1 MSTIIA
7 AIVSA
12 TAAIIVGVINSNA
25 QYKKMRSESEAQTQR
40 MISEM
45 DKHNAVQSEQIKELT
60 KTVDKHNKVIERVY
74 KLEKEDEV
82 EKEQIKVINHRI
94 KDLEGYHKN

>member
-1 MSTIIA
+1 METIIA
-7 AIVSA
+7 ALIGA
-12 TAAIIVGVINSNA
+12 GAAILVGVINSNA
-25 QYKKMRSESEAQTQR
+25 QHKKMLAESEAQTQR
-40 MISEM
+40 MIDEM
-45 DKHNAVQSEQIKELT
+45 DKHNAVQSEQIKQLT

-94 KDLEGYHKN
+94 KDLEKFHN

>member
-1 MSTIIA
+1 METVIAAFISAGAAILVCVLNGNSQNKKIIA
-7 AIVSA
+7 
-12 TAAIIVGVINSNA
+12 
-25 QYKKMRSESEAQTQR
+25 
-40 MISEM
+40 EM
-45 DKHNAVQSEQIKELT
+45 EKHNAIQSCQIQELT

-94 KDLEGYHKN
+94 KDLEGYHKK